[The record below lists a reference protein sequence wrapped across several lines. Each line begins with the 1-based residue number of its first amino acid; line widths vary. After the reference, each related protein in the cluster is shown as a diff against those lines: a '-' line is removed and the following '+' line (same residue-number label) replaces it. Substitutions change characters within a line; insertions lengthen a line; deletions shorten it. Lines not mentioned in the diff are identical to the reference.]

1 VIGKGLLNSTKGPD
15 ADIMKTIHVVA
26 AIIVKDSRALAA
38 RRGYGNYKDWWE
50 FPGGKI
56 KPGES
61 PESALAREI
70 REELRAE
77 IRIGS
82 LFCTVSYDYPEF
94 HMEMQCYLCEL
105 VSDEIVLVEHEDA
118 RWLSA
123 DEMEDVR
130 WLPSDIKPVKKLKE
144 LLRAGRQEAR

>member
-1 VIGKGLLNSTKGPD
+1 
-15 ADIMKTIHVVA
+15 MKTIHVVA
-26 AIIVKDSRALAA
+26 AMIVKDGRALAA

-77 IRIGS
+77 IRIGN

-123 DEMEDVR
+123 DELEDVG
-130 WLPSDIKPVKKLKE
+130 WLSSDIKPVKKLKE